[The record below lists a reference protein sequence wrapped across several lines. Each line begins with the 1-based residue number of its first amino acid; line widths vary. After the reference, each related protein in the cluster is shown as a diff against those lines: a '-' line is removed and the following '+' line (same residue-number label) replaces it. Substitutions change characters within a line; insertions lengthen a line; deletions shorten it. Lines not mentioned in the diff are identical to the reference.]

1 VTAPGHEIRLLIAA
15 VLAIAGVVTAIGR
28 FKINA
33 FPALLVAAL
42 SMGLIA
48 GLEPVK
54 VTTAM
59 TTGFGQILGGV
70 APVLGLGGILGA
82 LVLGSGGAERI
93 ASAMLGACGPRGAC
107 WMIAGVAMLIGAPLF
122 FETGLILL
130 MPVIIALGQRLEHEG
145 LGRPGSGYVR
155 AGIPA
160 LAGLSVMHGL
170 VAPHPGPLIAINAL
184 EAPLGRTFL
193 IGLAMALPTVI
204 IAGPL
209 FGGWVARFAGASPPQ
224 AAAPVDDEDSQTRSA
239 GLWATLFTLLLPGL
253 LILAKTIADLDLA
266 PASPFRGLADAL
278 GAPTIALLAAV
289 LVGTFTLGAALGL
302 TRDAIAHR
310 VASGL
315 PAMAAILL
323 VIGAGG
329 AFKQVLVDSGIGAA
343 LASAAALAHLSPLV
357 VGWLLAVTIRLATGS
372 ATVATTTAAGVMAAA
387 VQGTSVDRSLLALSI
402 GGGSLF
408 FSHVNDAGFWM
419 VRELLGLSVAD
430 TFKTWSVME
439 TLISLAVLGLVLAA
453 SVVL

>member
-1 VTAPGHEIRLLIAA
+1 
-15 VLAIAGVVTAIGR
+15 
-28 FKINA
+28 
-33 FPALLVAAL
+33 
-42 SMGLIA
+42 
-48 GLEPVK
+48 
-54 VTTAM
+54 
-59 TTGFGQILGGV
+59 
-70 APVLGLGGILGA
+70 
-82 LVLGSGGAERI
+82 
-93 ASAMLGACGPRGAC
+93 
-107 WMIAGVAMLIGAPLF
+107 
-122 FETGLILL
+122 
-130 MPVIIALGQRLEHEG
+130 
-145 LGRPGSGYVR
+145 
-155 AGIPA
+155 
-160 LAGLSVMHGL
+160 
-170 VAPHPGPLIAINAL
+170 
-184 EAPLGRTFL
+184 
-193 IGLAMALPTVI
+193 
-204 IAGPL
+204 
-209 FGGWVARFAGASPPQ
+209 
-224 AAAPVDDEDSQTRSA
+224 
-239 GLWATLFTLLLPGL
+239 LFTLLLPGL